1 MKTRKQIFRN
11 FQYLECD
18 AFAEYLSEMA
28 VQGWRF
34 IGWKLGM
41 VFEKEEPGKRV
52 YSVEVFL
59 KGREEDVSPS
69 KEAQEYAEYCEKA
82 GWKFID
88 ARGKFC
94 VFEQVEEDAV
104 PIVAPQEKLESIR
117 KVERGS
123 TLYRTV
129 MAGILFF
136 LTLIQLFTRLA
147 DYIFEG
153 DHIALLVFW
162 GLYFLLQGISAI
174 QSVLLC
180 IRYQKEIRRGKTPYY
195 KKIFH
200 ISKTG
205 LQLLVFGT
213 VFYLLVWGMKSD
225 VFSGGQGLFLM
236 SFFLILVVIQI
247 LRKWMRFSREKD
259 AFWNVILFSFCMVVL
274 VLTMGRVFLNSEKHV
289 ISQEQFPLLPQH
301 VKEQA
306 FQVEGIDQYRTKSIF
321 GTKEGYWMTYQNQN
335 QQEESLRY
343 TIYSSPYEWV
353 LDRIWKEETQ
363 NLTTE
368 EKNKGWSG
376 KKVASV
382 SGIYYVYYE
391 QKILYLSVEEPLTQ
405 EQIQVVESQ
414 LGLKE

>member
-1 MKTRKQIFRN
+1 
-11 FQYLECD
+11 
-18 AFAEYLSEMA
+18 
-28 VQGWRF
+28 
-34 IGWKLGM
+34 
-41 VFEKEEPGKRV
+41 
-52 YSVEVFL
+52 
-59 KGREEDVSPS
+59 
-69 KEAQEYAEYCEKA
+69 
-82 GWKFID
+82 
-88 ARGKFC
+88 
-94 VFEQVEEDAV
+94 
-104 PIVAPQEKLESIR
+104 
-117 KVERGS
+117 
-123 TLYRTV
+123 
-129 MAGILFF
+129 
-136 LTLIQLFTRLA
+136 
-147 DYIFEG
+147 
-153 DHIALLVFW
+153 
-162 GLYFLLQGISAI
+162 
-174 QSVLLC
+174 
-180 IRYQKEIRRGKTPYY
+180 
-195 KKIFH
+195 
-200 ISKTG
+200 
-205 LQLLVFGT
+205 
-213 VFYLLVWGMKSD
+213 
-225 VFSGGQGLFLM
+225 M

-321 GTKEGYWMTYQNQN
+321 GTKEGYWMTYQNQ
-335 QQEESLRY
+335 QEESLRY

>member
-69 KEAQEYAEYCEKA
+69 KEAQEYA
-82 GWKFID
+82 
-88 ARGKFC
+88 
-94 VFEQVEEDAV
+94 V

-117 KVERGS
+117 KAERGS

-205 LQLLVFGT
+205 LQLLAFGT

>member
-18 AFAEYLSEMA
+18 AFAEYLEGMA
-28 VQGWRF
+28 AKGWRF
-34 IGWKLGM
+34 TGWKLGM
-41 VFEKEEPGKRV
+41 IFEKEEPGKRV

-94 VFEQVEEDAV
+94 VFEQLDEDAV
-104 PIVAPQEKLESIR
+104 PIVEPQEKLESIR
-117 KVERGS
+117 KAECGS

-136 LTLIQLFTRLA
+136 LTLLQLFAQFA
-147 DYIFEG
+147 DCIFDEY
-153 DHIALLVFW
+153 HMILLVFW
-162 GLYFLLQGISAI
+162 GLLFFLQGISVI
-174 QSVLLC
+174 RSVILC
-180 IRYQKEIRRGKTPYY
+180 VCYQRQIRQGKIPYY
-195 KKIFH
+195 RKIFH
-200 ISKTG
+200 VSKAG
-205 LQLLVFGT
+205 LQLLAFGT
-213 VFYLLVWGMKSD
+213 VFCLLVLGIKSG
-225 VFSGGQGLFLM
+225 VFSGGQGFFLM

-259 AFWNVILFSFCMVVL
+259 AFWNVIMCSFCVMIL
-274 VLTMGRVFLNSEKHV
+274 ILTAGNALDSMNHNIPQK
-289 ISQEQFPLLPQH
+289 QFPLLPQH
-301 VKEQA
+301 LKEQV
-306 FQVEGIDQYRTKSIF
+306 FQVEGIDQYWSKSIC
-321 GTKEGYWMTYQNQN
+321 GIKEGYWLTYQNQK

-353 LDRIWKEETQ
+353 LSRIWKEETQ

-368 EKNKGWSG
+368 EKSKGWSG

-382 SGIYYVYYE
+382 FGIYYVYYE

-405 EQIQVVESQ
+405 EQIRVIESR

>member
-18 AFAEYLSEMA
+18 AFAEYLEGMA
-28 VQGWRF
+28 AKGWHF
-34 IGWKLGM
+34 TGWKLGM
-41 VFEKEEPGKRV
+41 IFEKEEPRKRV

-94 VFEQVEEDAV
+94 VFEQLDEDAV
-104 PIVAPQEKLESIR
+104 PIVEPREKLESIR
-117 KVERGS
+117 KAECGS

-136 LTLIQLFTRLA
+136 LTLLQLFAQFA
-147 DYIFEG
+147 DCIFDEY
-153 DHIALLVFW
+153 HMILLVFW
-162 GLYFLLQGISAI
+162 GLLFFLQGISVI
-174 QSVLLC
+174 QSVILC
-180 IRYQKEIRRGKTPYY
+180 VCYQRQIRQGKIPYY
-195 KKIFH
+195 RKIFH
-200 ISKTG
+200 VSKAG
-205 LQLLVFGT
+205 LQLLAFGT
-213 VFYLLVWGMKSD
+213 VFCLLVLGIKSG
-225 VFSGGQGLFLM
+225 VFSGGQGFFLM

-259 AFWNVILFSFCMVVL
+259 AFWNVIMCSFCVMIL
-274 VLTMGRVFLNSEKHV
+274 ILTAGNALDSMNHK
-289 ISQEQFPLLPQH
+289 IPQKQFPLLPQH
-301 VKEQA
+301 IKEQA
-306 FQVEGIDQYRTKSIF
+306 SQVEGIDQYCSKSIC
-321 GTKEGYWMTYQNQN
+321 GIKEGYWLTYQNQN
-335 QQEESLRY
+335 QQEENLRY

-353 LDRIWKEETQ
+353 LSRIWKEETQ

-368 EKNKGWSG
+368 EKSKGWSG

-405 EQIQVVESQ
+405 EQIRVIESR

>member
-18 AFAEYLSEMA
+18 AFAEYLEGMA
-28 VQGWRF
+28 AKGWRF
-34 IGWKLGM
+34 TGWKLGM
-41 VFEKEEPGKRV
+41 IFEKEEPRKRV
-52 YSVEVFL
+52 YAVEVFS

-94 VFEQVEEDAV
+94 VFEQVDEDAV
-104 PIVAPQEKLESIR
+104 PIVATQEKLESIR
-117 KVERGS
+117 KAECGS

-136 LTLIQLFTRLA
+136 LTLLQLFTQFA
-147 DYIFEG
+147 DCIFDG
-153 DHIALLVFW
+153 YHIVLLVFW
-162 GLYFLLQGISAI
+162 GLLFFLQGISVI
-174 QSVLLC
+174 QSVILC
-180 IRYQKEIRRGKTPYY
+180 VYYQREIRHGKIPYY
-195 KKIFH
+195 KKAFH
-200 ISKTG
+200 ISKAG
-205 LQLLVFGT
+205 LQLLAFGT
-213 VFYLLVWGMKSD
+213 VFCLLVWGMKSD

-236 SFFLILVVIQI
+236 SFFLVLVVIQI

-259 AFWNVILFSFCMVVL
+259 AFWNVILFSFCVIIL
-274 VLTMGRVFLNSEKHV
+274 ILTAGNTFLDSMNHK
-289 ISQEQFPLLPQH
+289 IPQEQFPLLPQH
-301 VKEQA
+301 VKEQV
-306 FQVEGIDQYRTKSIF
+306 FQVEGIDQYRSKSIL
-321 GTKEGYWMTYQNQN
+321 GTKEGYWLTYQNQK

-353 LDRIWKEETQ
+353 LGRIWKEETQ
-363 NLTTE
+363 NLTTK

-382 SGIYYVYYE
+382 SGIYCVYYD
-391 QKILYLSVEEPLTQ
+391 QKILYLSAEEPLTQ
-405 EQIQVVESQ
+405 EQIQVVESR